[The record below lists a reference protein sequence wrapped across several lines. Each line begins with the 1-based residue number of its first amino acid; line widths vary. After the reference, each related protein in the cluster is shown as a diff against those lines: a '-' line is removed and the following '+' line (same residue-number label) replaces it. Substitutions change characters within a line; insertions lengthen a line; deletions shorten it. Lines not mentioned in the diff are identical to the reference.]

1 MTPDLC
7 SSSIGGISR
16 VSRRSSTY
24 CPHGSRRL
32 RRFSSTHRSVA
43 LSIATADPPDDI
55 EDRLSE
61 KRSQPRG
68 SAKMS
73 GFESYRERRTIIDR
87 REVGINGWVFSTK
100 PDERPWIDIAICGL
114 TIPDASASFRSDLP
128 SVPGTRANRALR
140 PLLIYA
146 SRCRV

>member
-1 MTPDLC
+1 MTLDPC
-7 SSSIGGISR
+7 SSPIGGISR

-43 LSIATADPPDDI
+43 LSIASADLLDDI
-55 EDRLSE
+55 EDRLGE
-61 KRSQPRG
+61 KRSQPYG
-68 SAKMS
+68 SMEMS
-73 GFESYRERRTIIDR
+73 VFESYRERRTIIDR

-100 PDERPWIDIAICGL
+100 PVERPRIDIAICGL
-114 TIPDASASFRSDLP
+114 TIPDASFRSDLP
-128 SVPGTRANRALR
+128 SVPGTRANPALR
-140 PLLIYA
+140 LVLIYA